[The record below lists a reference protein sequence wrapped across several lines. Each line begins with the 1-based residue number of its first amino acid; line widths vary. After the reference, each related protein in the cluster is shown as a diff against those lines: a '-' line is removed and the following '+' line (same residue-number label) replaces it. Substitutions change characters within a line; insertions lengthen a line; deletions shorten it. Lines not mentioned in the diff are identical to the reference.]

1 VTFANAAMQQ
11 NAKIK
16 LRTSGIY
23 VVVFGVVSQF
33 LGSYRRPQQKSVTP
47 EAELQRKHEHR
58 RQHRSC
64 GRHAAVR
71 SSTDS
76 RSVMLP
82 PQAHER
88 GHLAVLEGRDPWA
101 PVT

>member
-1 VTFANAAMQQ
+1 MQQ

-47 EAELQRKHEHR
+47 EAELQAA
-58 RQHRSC
+58 SVSIAGNI
-64 GRHAAVR
+64 GRVDAMR
-71 SSTDS
+71 
-76 RSVMLP
+76 P
-82 PQAHER
+82 
-88 GHLAVLEGRDPWA
+88 
-101 PVT
+101 